1 MGKERLLCVFQAR
14 EAEFG
19 VWDKL
24 IRLLRVKGLNKIFLY
39 SDEYAAWI

>member
-19 VWDKL
+19 VPWNKL

-39 SDEYAAWI
+39 SDE